1 MRRWW
6 RRLVH
11 VFHDLAHLVED
22 LGRALR
28 WLWRKVR
35 GVIKWLA
42 VIAACYIVLFVGV
55 FSYQM
60 ISAAIGDPDADL
72 VDKTE
77 EDRRNRVADTAAIVE
92 SVRRFLNNYRTPEY
106 QRDAHAKPHGCLRA
120 EFEVFDIESRY
131 NHGLFA
137 KPATYQAWVR
147 YSNGT
152 VPSRDD
158 TLPDARGMAVKV
170 MDVPGEQLLPPL
182 LAGRTQDFLMVDSPA
197 FFIRS
202 VSGYRELEKLTADGK
217 PFTYFLGQ
225 HYLNPFKWRLRELYL
240 GLKSRK
246 KAPSTPLST
255 QYFSMSAYQL
265 GPHQIKFSAKP
276 CEAYEVE
283 GIDRTTPNF
292 LRSAMKKLM
301 RDRDACYQF
310 MVQVRDPDA
319 RMPIQDTTVVW
330 SEKDAPFVP
339 VARIQ
344 FPRQQFD
351 SAEQN
356 AMCDALSFNPWHGT
370 KPHRPLGY
378 LNELRRELY
387 LHTAAFRRV
396 RNDQSVSEPASWCDS
411 MPRYCDL
418 VSGAAR

>member
-1 MRRWW
+1 MRRVW
-6 RRLVH
+6 RWFR
-11 VFHDLAHLVED
+11 HLFRDIGHLLGD
-22 LGRALR
+22 LGEAIG
-28 WLWRKVR
+28 WLWRRVR
-35 GVIKWLA
+35 GLFKWL
-42 VIAACYIVLFVGV
+42 VGIALVYVVLFAGV
-55 FSYQM
+55 FAWQM
-60 ISAAIGDPDADL
+60 IDASIGDPDADL
-72 VDKTE
+72 VDKTP
-77 EDRRNRVADTAAIVE
+77 EDRKNRETDTAAIVE
-92 SVRRFLNNYRTPEY
+92 SVRRFLNVYRTPEY

-120 EFEVFDIESRY
+120 TFEVFDIESRY

-137 KPATYQAWVR
+137 KPATYEAWVR
-147 YSNGT
+147 FSNGT

-158 TLPDARGMAVKV
+158 TLADARGMAVKV
-170 MDVPGEQLLPPL
+170 MNVPGRQLLPRL
-182 LAGRTQDFLMVDSPA
+182 LAGKTQDFLMVDSPA

-202 VSGYRELEKLTADGK
+202 VSGYRELEKATADGK
-217 PFTYFLGQ
+217 PFTYFLGK

-246 KAPSTPLST
+246 KAPSTPLSA
-255 QYFSMSAYQL
+255 QYYSMSAYQL
-265 GPHQIKFSAKP
+265 GPHEIKFSAKP
-276 CEAYEVE
+276 CETYEVE

-292 LRSAMKKLM
+292 LRAAMKKLL

-310 MVQVRDPDA
+310 MVQVRDPEA

-330 SEKDAPFVP
+330 SEKDSPFVP

-356 AMCDALSFNPWHGT
+356 RMCDALSFNPWHGT
-370 KPHRPLGY
+370 TAHRPLGY

-396 RNDQSVSEPASWCDS
+396 RNDQPVSEPTGWCDS
-411 MPRYCDL
+411 MPDYCG
-418 VSGAAR
+418 SAAEGDR